1 MLRAI
6 EIFAALIVAAIL
18 FHLWNRPPS
27 ESALM
32 ENFQAHRSAYE
43 RLKLNL
49 QADEHLEEVAL
60 WGIQTDMSWA
70 GYMPPQGSFLRA
82 RFDEYLS
89 LLEEVHGTNVSRS
102 RRTRSVCV
110 GMWGRGF
117 AGETQHMSI
126 CWLEN
131 EVPGK
136 QVSSIDNIDWGAADN
151 PTAGRLFFYRRLES
165 NWYLERDG

>member
-1 MLRAI
+1 M
-6 EIFAALIVAAIL
+6 
-18 FHLWNRPPS
+18 
-27 ESALM
+27 
-32 ENFQAHRSAYE
+32 
-43 RLKLNL
+43 
-49 QADEHLEEVAL
+49 ADEHLVWLTSQGA
-60 WGIQTDMSWA
+60 QTDMSSTFE
-70 GYMPPQGSFLRA
+70 MPPEGSFSRE

-89 LLEEVHGTNVSRS
+89 LLDEVHGADVQRS
-102 RRTRSVCV
+102 RGPHFELCV